1 MEKHF
6 DDCNGDLTSMSD
18 EEEKKQAGKK
28 VLREVKKVKLKYS
41 QEDIGPTESNGCFYH
56 FRMVRS
62 HRLAGVVIG
71 NLYITGKNGLQI
83 E

>member
-1 MEKHF
+1 M
-6 DDCNGDLTSMSD
+6 
-18 EEEKKQAGKK
+18 
-28 VLREVKKVKLKYS
+28 KKVKLKYS